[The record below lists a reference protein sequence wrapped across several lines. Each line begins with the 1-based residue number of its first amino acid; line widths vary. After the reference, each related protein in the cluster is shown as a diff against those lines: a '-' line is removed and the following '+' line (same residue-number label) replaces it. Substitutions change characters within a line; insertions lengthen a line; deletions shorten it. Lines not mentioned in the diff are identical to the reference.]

1 MKKRYYL
8 MKYTPT
14 IFEKNKKVDPY
25 ERSTVQLL
33 NIAVWDEEKYKL
45 SSIIYNSKTQWTLK
59 KDLASFTLKTPIF

>member
-59 KDLASFTLKTPIF
+59 KDLASFTLKTSIF